1 MARQEE
7 RIPLRTDPPLL
18 RSASAAP
25 TQAAPSF
32 IGGVGG
38 VGGLG
43 RASRRALLVVG
54 TLATT
59 ALLVLGGGLAQ
70 AMPILEYDL
79 SDPEVIGLAEAGA
92 EYAVSFQQPL
102 ADPSFTFSPGDVI
115 HMNGQATFNTL
126 FNGTTGLLVF
136 TSFREAPTMACG
148 SAPSPRL
155 AASPGADVNPDA
167 ATHQGSAFQSTPDGS
182 ICSTELDGQPFLAMV
197 FENIVAGEQRSFAF
211 DLVLDGPMDEAA
223 GLRVLYKGYSVV
235 PEPSTALLLGLGLT
249 ALAAARRRR

>member
-1 MARQEE
+1 MARRGEGT
-7 RIPLRTDPPLL
+7 PLRSDHPPL
-18 RSASAAP
+18 RFASAAP
-25 TQAAPSF
+25 SRAASF
-32 IGGVGG
+32 S
-38 VGGLG
+38 GGL
-43 RASRRALLVVG
+43 RRPSRRILLLLGAWAIAALLF
-54 TLATT
+54 LS
-59 ALLVLGGGLAQ
+59 GGLAQ

-79 SDPEVIGLAEAGA
+79 SDPDVIGLAEASS
-92 EYAVSFQQPL
+92 EYTVTFQQPE

-115 HMNGQATFNTL
+115 HMAGQASFDTL

-136 TSFREAPTMACG
+136 TSFREAPTVACG

-197 FENIVAGEQRSFAF
+197 FENVIAGEQRSFAF

-249 ALAAARRRR
+249 ALAAARRRL